1 MALATQCPNC
11 QSRFRVQSEHLKTG
25 GGLVR
30 CGLCRHVFNALDH
43 LAHFAGGEPQTAV
56 VSPAQNKVAAVPV
69 PPIATTSPTLS
80 NDQSAILALLD
91 EAESRPPVAPT
102 SPTTPVRNAILQP
115 VQEETS
121 NKGVATPA
129 ISLTS
134 PPVKWEEDPVTLMPQ
149 EPEPVREPR
158 SRLVVEEPRVTNPN
172 QAMRQAVVEEALS
185 DDTTQELVDFLPEQ
199 PEFIQTLERQE
210 KRRRVFTWLASLG
223 ALIALTGLILQVLYV
238 WRADIVAR
246 ASSVKP
252 LVSKLCQVADCQIGL
267 PQHIE
272 LLRITGSELQPD
284 ANNHDIYNLSLT
296 IENQASIAQAWP
308 FIELTLTDVQNKA
321 VARRVFSPQEYVLPV
336 AGSGGIPQTE
346 LIEQGLLPHR
356 ELAPKVFFDAG
367 KVKAA
372 GYLVYIFY
380 P

>member
-43 LAHFAGGEPQTAV
+43 LAHFAVGEPQAAV
-56 VSPAQNKVAAVPV
+56 VSPAQSKVAALPV
-69 PPIATTSPTLS
+69 PPTSPTLS

-91 EAESRPPVAPT
+91 EAETRLPAAPIV
-102 SPTTPVRNAILQP
+102 PTTPVRNAILQP
-115 VQEETS
+115 VKEGLSTRGVVTPTIPLTTPPEE
-121 NKGVATPA
+121 
-129 ISLTS
+129 
-134 PPVKWEEDPVTLMPQ
+134 WEEDPVTLMPQ
-149 EPEPVREPR
+149 ESEPVRAPR
-158 SRLVVEEPRVTNPN
+158 SRLIIEEPRVTNPS
-172 QAMRQAVVEEALS
+172 QAMRQAAVEEASS

-210 KRRRVFTWLASLG
+210 KRRRVFTWLASIG
-223 ALIALTGLILQVLYV
+223 ALIALMVLMLQVLYM

-252 LVSKLCQVADCQIGL
+252 LVSKLCQVADCQIEL

-296 IENQASIAQAWP
+296 IENQASSAQAWP

-321 VARRVFSPQEYVLPV
+321 VARRVFSPEEYVIPNLSN
-336 AGSGGIPQTE
+336 SGITPKSE
-346 LIEQGLLPHR
+346 LIAQGLLPHR